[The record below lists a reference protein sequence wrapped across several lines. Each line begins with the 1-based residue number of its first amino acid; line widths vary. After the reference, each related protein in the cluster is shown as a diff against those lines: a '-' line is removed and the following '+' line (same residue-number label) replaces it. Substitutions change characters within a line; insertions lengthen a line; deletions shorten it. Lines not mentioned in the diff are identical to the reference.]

1 MTEYHPVQFLPLAII
16 YLVVRHERTKRKN
29 KFRDK
34 LRLREYWWA
43 VVKTFEVG
51 VKASGHIVL
60 QCWLLSGILP
70 TLGEV
75 GMIDLGGNSI
85 EIFLA

>member
-1 MTEYHPVQFLPLAII
+1 MAII

-34 LRLREYWWA
+34 LRLKEYWWA

-51 VKASGHIVL
+51 LKSSGHMVL
-60 QCWLLSGILP
+60 QG
-70 TLGEV
+70 
-75 GMIDLGGNSI
+75 
-85 EIFLA
+85 

>member
-1 MTEYHPVQFLPLAII
+1 M
-16 YLVVRHERTKRKN
+16 VRHERTKRKN

-34 LRLREYWWA
+34 LRLKEYWWA

-51 VKASGHIVL
+51 LKSSGHMVL

-75 GMIDLGGNSI
+75 RMLDLAKMTFRVAI
-85 EIFLA
+85 EQNENLLGTFRLFLVLL